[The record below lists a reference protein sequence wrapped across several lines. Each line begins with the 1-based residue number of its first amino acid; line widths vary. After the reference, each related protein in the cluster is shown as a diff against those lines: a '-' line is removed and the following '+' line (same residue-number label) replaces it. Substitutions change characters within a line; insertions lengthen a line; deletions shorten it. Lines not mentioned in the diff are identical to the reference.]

1 MLCTAM
7 FEHSGQVFAFEALHN
22 IESLI
27 ILRSLF
33 SCLRVDMFISNCA
46 EMCTHCVESFKCFD
60 ALLSS

>member
-1 MLCTAM
+1 MLSISM

-33 SCLRVDMFISNCA
+33 PCLRVDMFISNCA
-46 EMCTHCVESFKCFD
+46 EMSIHCVKKFKCFN